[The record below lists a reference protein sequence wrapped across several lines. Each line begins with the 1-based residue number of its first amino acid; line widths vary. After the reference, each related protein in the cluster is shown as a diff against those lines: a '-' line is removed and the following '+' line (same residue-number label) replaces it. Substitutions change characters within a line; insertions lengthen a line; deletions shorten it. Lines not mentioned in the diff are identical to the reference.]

1 MSEEQNNAPAE
12 RSASDRPAPSGDRP
26 APSGDR
32 RSAGGD
38 NRGGP
43 RGGGRDGGRR
53 GGPKGG
59 GRRRFSRRKVCRFCV
74 DKVDYIDWKDTRT
87 LKHYISERGKI
98 VPRRTTGTCAHHQRQ
113 LKTAVKRARQVAIVP
128 VAAHHGRP

>member
-12 RSASDRPAPSGDRP
+12 RPASDRPAPSGDRRP
-26 APSGDR
+26 
-32 RSAGGD
+32 GGD

-43 RGGGRDGGRR
+43 RAGGRDGGRDGGRR
-53 GGPKGG
+53 GGGGPKGG

-113 LKTAVKRARQVAIVP
+113 LKIAVKRARQVAIVP